1 MGRLRATRAVATRRS
16 ASDTG
21 SAEGGFTLVEVL
33 VAMLVFIV
41 VTTASIT
48 LLMQGLQIIREN
60 SDRVMA
66 ANIARWQL
74 EYWRS
79 LPVTDI
85 PVGLTVGLPDGT
97 TGLPDADLANV
108 HDAAFTVRTTANW
121 VSTGQTSSSCVS
133 GVTPGQDYKR
143 VSVEVQSVNMSG
155 PVTLDTVV
163 FADMTGAVTNTA
175 SLVVLVSDQLGNPVS
190 DVLVTGTDTHQ
201 AVNSFALVTGADGCL
216 YLPGLTASTGI
227 NITIARTGYIAKTGT
242 STSTSVALVSQEKA
256 QARFMYAAAAS
267 VTFTSGDPAYPYPST
282 MPVTWQENVTGSSA
296 NVTTAN
302 AIVSNLWPET
312 SGLTAWGPCL
322 GTHTTLGLTPG
333 ATTSTTLP
341 PALVK
346 IRGLAANVAVTA
358 LCSGT
363 TVNLGRT
370 DSLGVV
376 KVSLPYGNW
385 SFTSSGQTQT
395 LVTPLVAPLLGVPV
409 PVTTVSFTLANL
421 DGESPSPSPSPS
433 PSGSGSPSASPSVS
447 PSASPTA
454 SATP

>member
-1 MGRLRATRAVATRRS
+1 MGRLRATRAAPTRRMPSGTAS
-16 ASDTG
+16 AQD
-21 SAEGGFTLVEVL
+21 GFTLVEVL

-79 LPVTDI
+79 LPVTEI

-121 VSTGQTSSSCVS
+121 VSTGQTSSSCAS

-143 VSVEVQSVNMSG
+143 VSVQVQSANMSG

-163 FADMTGAVTNTA
+163 FADMTGVVTNTA
-175 SLVVLVSDQLGNPVS
+175 SLIVLVSDQLGNPVS

-201 AVNSFALVTGADGCL
+201 AANSFALVTGADGCL

-242 STSTSVALVSQEKA
+242 STTTSVALVSQEKA
-256 QARFMYAAAAS
+256 QARFIYAAAAS
-267 VTFTSGDPAYPYPST
+267 VTFSSGDATYPYPPT
-282 MPVTWQENVTGSSA
+282 MPVTWAENLTGSSP
-296 NVTTAN
+296 NLTTAG
-302 AIVSNLWPET
+302 ATVSSLWPLTE
-312 SGLTAWGPCL
+312 GLTAWGPCD
-322 GTHTTLGLTPG
+322 GTHTTLSLTPG
-333 ATTSTTLP
+333 ATTASVLP
-341 PALVK
+341 AAQVK
-346 IRGLAANVAVTA
+346 VRGLEANVLVTA
-358 LCSGT
+358 TCSGT
-363 TVNLGRT
+363 TVSLGRT
-370 DSLGVV
+370 NSLGVL
-376 KVSLPYGNW
+376 KVSLPFGNW
-385 SFTSSGQTQT
+385 SFASSGQTQT
-395 LVTPLVAPLLGVPV
+395 LLAPLAAPLLGVPE

-421 DGESPSPSPSPS
+421 DGEAPSPSPSPS
-433 PSGSGSPSASPSVS
+433 PSGSGSDSAS